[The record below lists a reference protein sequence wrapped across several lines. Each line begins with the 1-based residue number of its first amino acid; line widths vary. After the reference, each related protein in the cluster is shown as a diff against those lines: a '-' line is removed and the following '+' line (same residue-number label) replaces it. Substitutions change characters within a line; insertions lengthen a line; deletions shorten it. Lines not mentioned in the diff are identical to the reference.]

1 VTARDQNQ
9 DSDANERSSWNPLS
23 YDRLPTGVR
32 ANLESEF
39 PNGSEL
45 RDWVISEFEKQS
57 GSSFD
62 PATWSDDTATL
73 FRRWWWFQLEKGDF
87 IFRKRPVLQQMLHP
101 SLFGKANALSQRHCR
116 VCSGLLPSDAQFPIS
131 IIPIRIAPQSR
142 QSLDKVDW
150 AAFQAAVKTW
160 FSTRTL
166 DLGPS
171 RHLCIAVTYV
181 LSVNRN
187 DRDLDNMTKALMDAF
202 SRALDFDDR
211 DIHHLDI
218 LKMIGETTEEY
229 VIIRVAPSYLNDNS
243 TVMVPIFDGAWAVG
257 EPLALGDFVNQA

>member
-1 VTARDQNQ
+1 VMSKDQRS
-9 DSDANERSSWNPLS
+9 DSDIDGSRNWRPLS
-23 YDRLPTGVR
+23 HDVLPAEVR
-32 ANLESEF
+32 EIHDSEF
-39 PNGSEL
+39 PLGSKL

-57 GSSFD
+57 RSSFD
-62 PATWSDDTATL
+62 PDNWSDDTATL
-73 FRRWWWFQLEKGDF
+73 FRKWWCFQIEQGDF
-87 IFRKRPVLQQMLHP
+87 IFRRRPALQVMLHQ
-101 SLFGKANALSQRHCR
+101 SLSGKANALSQRHCR

-142 QSLDKVDW
+142 QSLDRVNW

-166 DLGPS
+166 NLGTS
-171 RHLCIAVTYV
+171 RYLCIAVTYV

-229 VIIRVAPSYLNDNS
+229 VIIRVAPSYLQDNS

-257 EPLALGDFVNQA
+257 EPLALEDFVNQA